1 MYIMD
6 LVGEFQL
13 VEYPRR
19 RKEHHCLSGNT
30 NLVNYYSLYYNI
42 VRMSNKQS
50 NKQTQSVKVVVNN
63 KLSCNPCEKK
73 KKKPKRK
80 QQQPGQPEREASPLA
95 QPINEFPALNTELNS
110 RYPQGGIAPMA
121 VRNTVYI
128 PNAAQIT
135 PEGMQYPIP
144 SYFDRQYTNL
154 TRTMEDFRD
163 SMMKEIADVRQTISI
178 RPPMMTNDTQT
189 DFPQSSMD
197 TQTDENLYDNALF
210 GTLSRRNTVDEENEP
225 VASTSRTPVKQLK
238 QIFEPNVQNSPTT
251 PTPTPIKN
259 LYSKLSNMN
268 TGTETDN
275 VMSSRKQLEKERRI
289 HFTSE
294 KFTDEDI
301 AKLYNEYINKFDIK
315 KRGGRAKK
323 RLTQINNILAFEKM
337 HGRLSP

>member
-1 MYIMD
+1 MA
-6 LVGEFQL
+6 
-13 VEYPRR
+13 
-19 RKEHHCLSGNT
+19 NT
-30 NLVNYYSLYYNI
+30 
-42 VRMSNKQS
+42 KQS
-50 NKQTQSVKVVVNN
+50 NKQTQSVKVIVNN
-63 KLSCNPCEKK
+63 NMKSCCEDKK
-73 KKKPKRK
+73 KKQKPKRK
-80 QQQPGQPEREASPLA
+80 QQQPEQPE
-95 QPINEFPALNTELNS
+95 QPIDEFPAMNTLANS

-163 SMMKEIADVRQTISI
+163 SMMKEIDDVRQTMANQPII
-178 RPPMMTNDTQT
+178 QEND
-189 DFPQSSMD
+189 
-197 TQTDENLYDNALF
+197 NLHEEQFLNPLF
-210 GTLSRRNTVDEENEP
+210 GTASRRTTMDDAEIFNPIQEENEP

-238 QIFEPNVQNSPTT
+238 QIFEPNVPKSPT
-251 PTPTPIKN
+251 TPTPIKN
-259 LYSKLSNMN
+259 LYSKLSNIN

-275 VMSSRKQLEKERRI
+275 VMSSRKQIEKERRI

-301 AKLYNEYINKFDIK
+301 AKLYNDYINKFDIK

>member
-1 MYIMD
+1 MA
-6 LVGEFQL
+6 
-13 VEYPRR
+13 
-19 RKEHHCLSGNT
+19 NT
-30 NLVNYYSLYYNI
+30 
-42 VRMSNKQS
+42 KQS
-50 NKQTQSVKVVVNN
+50 NKQTQSVKVIVNN
-63 KLSCNPCEKK
+63 NMKSCCEDKK
-73 KKKPKRK
+73 KKQKPKRK
-80 QQQPGQPEREASPLA
+80 QQQPEQPE
-95 QPINEFPALNTELNS
+95 QPIDEFPAMNTLANS

-128 PNAAQIT
+128 PNTAQIT

-163 SMMKEIADVRQTISI
+163 SMMKEIDDVRQTISI
-178 RPPMMTNDTQT
+178 KPPMMANDTQT

-238 QIFEPNVQNSPTT
+238 QIFEPNVPKSPT
-251 PTPTPIKN
+251 TPTPIKN

-301 AKLYNEYINKFDIK
+301 AKLYNDYINKFDIK